1 MFEKE
6 NHGPPICLGGTPST
20 VRNFRGQKWRKIASI
35 QPATRRKNAE
45 VAVAT
50 APEEVDDVD
59 ALLKEPEPQRTHSGG
74 GGEIGWFKLPPALG
88 TSP

>member
-1 MFEKE
+1 MCLPGSSLSGVKTGERSPPPS
-6 NHGPPICLGGTPST
+6 NPPI
-20 VRNFRGQKWRKIASI
+20 
-35 QPATRRKNAE
+35 RRKNAE

-59 ALLKEPEPQRTHSGG
+59 ALLKEPEPQRTHPGG

-88 TSP
+88 MSP